1 MSKQNKSNTRNDIV
15 NRLQMEIEINGHII
29 GVAAGSGMTTRYS
42 VKGGADFILALS
54 AGKFRQTGRP
64 SMASYLAYANSN
76 DMVMDFATRELL
88 TLMESTPI
96 LFGINATDPMIE
108 LPEYIEEIRKSGLSG
123 LVNFPTVGLIDGRFR
138 QALEAEGISYD
149 GEVEAIRI
157 ASEKGMFTLAFVF
170 DEEQAEKMIDA
181 GADIICAHLGWTTGG
196 ALGAKK
202 ASSIK
207 AACRSAD
214 RIFQICLEKAPDKI
228 RMIYGGPVKTPA
240 DAEYFYKNTSCQ
252 GFIGGSSFERIPS
265 EKAILQTTRS
275 FKHPDD
281 VENANSL
288 KSVLEGKPAESE
300 YAEYIQEYISLHYHQ
315 TITLNGM
322 AGILHFSPP
331 YLGSVFKKKTGCS
344 FTEYLI
350 TFRMNKACSMLANE
364 RLSISEIAR
373 NTGYSDP
380 AQFSRI
386 FKKYKGMSPR
396 VYRAAL
402 AAKKV

>member
-149 GEVEAIRI
+149 GEVDAIRI

-181 GADIICAHLGWTTGG
+181 GADVVICAHPHV
-196 ALGAKK
+196 
-202 ASSIK
+202 I
-207 AACRSAD
+207 
-214 RIFQICLEKAPDKI
+214 
-228 RMIYGGPVKTPA
+228 
-240 DAEYFYKNTSCQ
+240 
-252 GFIGGSSFERIPS
+252 
-265 EKAILQTTRS
+265 
-275 FKHPDD
+275 
-281 VENANSL
+281 
-288 KSVLEGKPAESE
+288 
-300 YAEYIQEYISLHYHQ
+300 
-315 TITLNGM
+315 
-322 AGILHFSPP
+322 
-331 YLGSVFKKKTGCS
+331 
-344 FTEYLI
+344 
-350 TFRMNKACSMLANE
+350 
-364 RLSISEIAR
+364 
-373 NTGYSDP
+373 
-380 AQFSRI
+380 
-386 FKKYKGMSPR
+386 
-396 VYRAAL
+396 
-402 AAKKV
+402 

>member
-1 MSKQNKSNTRNDIV
+1 MSKSNATNTRADIV
-15 NRLQMEIEINGHII
+15 HKLQMEIKINGHII

-54 AGKFRQTGRP
+54 AGRFRQTGRP
-64 SMASYLAYANSN
+64 SMASYLAYTNSN
-76 DMVMDFATRELL
+76 DTVMDFATRELL

-108 LPEYIEEIRKSGLSG
+108 LPEYIEEIRGSGLSG

-138 QALEAEGISYD
+138 QALEGDGISYD
-149 GEVEAIRI
+149 TEVEAIRI

-170 DEEQAEKMIDA
+170 DEEQAEKMINA
-181 GADIICAHLGWTTGG
+181 GADIICAHLGWTMGG
-196 ALGAKK
+196 TLGAKK

-214 RIFQICLEKAPDKI
+214 RIFHICLEKAPDKI

-265 EKAILQTTRS
+265 EKAILQTTRY

-281 VENANSL
+281 VENTNSL
-288 KSVLEGKPAESE
+288 KSVLEGKPAESD

-322 AGILHFSPP
+322 AGILHVSPP
-331 YLGSVFKKKTGCS
+331 YLGSVFKKKTGCN

-373 NTGYSDP
+373 DIGYGDP

-396 VYRAAL
+396 AYRSAL